1 MAKANRKFR
10 MRDDDEA
17 VVGIGTL
24 IVFVATI
31 LVAAIASG
39 VIIKTAYSLKD
50 QAEKT
55 GLAARQ
61 EVTGGPKVIDIVGD
75 RGTTLPL
82 DKILQVKFTITNW
95 EGSDAINIDTMV
107 VHWMSN
113 GKNVYLT
120 NNPGPGANFWRQPTS
135 LYFGCEEIPAEA
147 TPGTNG
153 FDPGAATPRWY
164 LDDDN
169 NLYVAINLKVAGD
182 LTYPGINDELKP
194 NTHVSVVFI
203 PAHGP
208 PVTEEFIT
216 PMDYGGDQVEFLD
229 LTNT

>member
-1 MAKANRKFR
+1 MAKANGKFR
-10 MRDDDEA
+10 MQDDDEA
-17 VVGIGTL
+17 VVGVGTL

-55 GLAARQ
+55 GLAARK

-75 RGTTLPL
+75 RGSSAPL
-82 DKILQVKFTITNW
+82 GNILQVKFTITTW
-95 EGSDAINIDTMV
+95 EGSDAINIDYMV

-113 GKNVYLT
+113 GKNIYLT
-120 NNPGPGANFWRQPTS
+120 NNPGPNPANYWRQPTS
-135 LYFGCEEIPAEA
+135 QYFGCDEVPAEA
-147 TPGTNG
+147 SPGTNG
-153 FDPGAATPRWY
+153 FDPTTAKWY

-169 NLYVAINLKVAGD
+169 NLYVAINLAAAAD
-182 LTYPGINDELKP
+182 PNYPGIADTLKP
-194 NTHVSVVFI
+194 DTHVSVVFI

-208 PVTEEFIT
+208 PVTEEFVT
-216 PMDYGGDQVEFLD
+216 PTDYGGDSVEFID